1 MKKIFSI
8 AFVSGLFCLAN
19 PTYAQDAVGKSSTRF
34 GSGGGIGT
42 DSMAKLPAFNLET
55 GELSNFSNFSNLSS
69 LQSKNDTSNFSLA
82 PILYN
87 SSQAQYPLFNKGNL
101 QAGIEFNLRQ
111 ASQTTPQ
118 NYNQAELGKRAR
130 SSAYLRYQFTPN
142 YSLNSGIEYDNAA
155 QTQFRLSL
163 SAKAGFQIKK
173 NHHWVSLFKVNWSN
187 RANRTDDFWSQNR
200 LFGEPNYGRLA
211 ESGHFT
217 QVSLGTQWQ
226 WNINSNLSL
235 TTGANVKHMLGNKQN
250 LFLQNRTPV
259 TVFSAIQYRF

>member
-1 MKKIFSI
+1 MLEGKITMKKIFSI
-8 AFVSGLFCLAN
+8 ALVSGLFCLAN
-19 PTYAQDAVGKSSTRF
+19 PTYAQDTAGKSSTR
-34 GSGGGIGT
+34 IGMSI
-42 DSMAKLPAFNLET
+42 DSLAKLPSFNLET
-55 GELSNFSNFSNLSS
+55 GELNNLSSFNS
-69 LQSKNDTSNFSLA
+69 LQSKNDTANFSLA
-82 PILYN
+82 PIQYN
-87 SSQAQYPLFNKGNL
+87 SSQIQYPLFNKGNF
-101 QAGIEFNLRQ
+101 QTGIEFNLRQ
-111 ASQTTPQ
+111 ASQLTPQ
-118 NYNQAELGKRAR
+118 SYHQADLNKNLRSRA
-130 SSAYLRYQFTPN
+130 YMRYQFTPN
-142 YSLNSGIEYDNAA
+142 YSLTSGIEYDKEA

-173 NHHWVSLFKVNWSN
+173 SHHWVSLFKVNWSN
-187 RANRTDDFWSQNR
+187 RANRTDDFWNQNR